1 MSKAE
6 RGYTHA
12 ASSFNKLEIT
22 KCGQLVSYLPML
34 PSINELQL
42 KKCDGVV
49 SRSGV
54 HLASLTSLDVNLNE
68 LPPAL
73 HKLTSLKHLEI
84 KKCPR
89 LSSVSE
95 VELSMLEFLTVQQCD
110 SLESLPEGLMA
121 NNTHLRDLS
130 IWDCGS
136 LRSFPR
142 SISSLE
148 SLFILGC
155 RKVELPLPQD
165 MTHNYYPSFTRLSIS
180 GIDCESLTSFP
191 IGFFTKLR
199 YLSIMSCT
207 NLKSL
212 SIPEE
217 LHHVDLTSL
226 KHISICH
233 CPNLVSFPQGGLLTP
248 NLKSLSILNCEKL
261 KSLPPQMR
269 TLLTSLEDLS
279 IVICPEVDSFLEEGL
294 PTSLSQL
301 QISSCCKLVQGR

>member
-1 MSKAE
+1 
-6 RGYTHA
+6 
-12 ASSFNKLEIT
+12 
-22 KCGQLVSYLPML
+22 
-34 PSINELQL
+34 
-42 KKCDGVV
+42 
-49 SRSGV
+49 
-54 HLASLTSLDVNLNE
+54 
-68 LPPAL
+68 
-73 HKLTSLKHLEI
+73 
-84 KKCPR
+84 
-89 LSSVSE
+89 
-95 VELSMLEFLTVQQCD
+95 MLEFLTVQQCD
-110 SLESLPEGLMA
+110 SLESLPEGLTG

-165 MTHNYYPSFTRLSIS
+165 MAHNYYPSFTRLSIS

-207 NLKSL
+207 NLESL

-248 NLKSLSILNCEKL
+248 NLESLSILNYEKL

-279 IVICPEVDSFLEEGL
+279 IVICPEVDSFLEGGL

-301 QISSCCKLVQGR
+301 QISSCCKLVQGRVRWNLKTLLFLRKIIIGLDEEERLESFPEKWLLSPTLTTLTIRGRENLPHFA